1 MRRLAPDPSRV
12 HAITLAI
19 WLSGVVALALL
30 WTFPRFFGALL
41 LLSLAVAAY
50 GLLYVF
56 IEARMAGSDFSEEE
70 PVEKTEPFPEEPPV
84 AVVRRAR
91 TRRSKPAIV
100 ASPAAEITEASAAP
114 PAAAPPA
121 VADPPPVV
129 APRP

>member
-41 LLSLAVAAY
+41 LLALAVAAY

-56 IEARMAGSDFSEEE
+56 IEARMAASDLSEED
-70 PVEKTEPFPEEPPV
+70 PVEKAEPVTEEPPV
-84 AVVRRAR
+84 VIVRRAR
-91 TRRSKPAIV
+91 ARRQKPAVV
-100 ASPAAEITEASAAP
+100 ASPVEAPAAP
-114 PAAAPPA
+114 AA
-121 VADPPPVV
+121 VANPPPDV

>member
-12 HAITLAI
+12 HAVTLAI

-41 LLSLAVAAY
+41 LLALAVAVY

-56 IEARMAGSDFSEEE
+56 IEARMAGSEFSEED
-70 PVEKTEPFPEEPPV
+70 PVEKADPLPEEPPV

-100 ASPAAEITEASAAP
+100 ASPASELTEAS
-114 PAAAPPA
+114 AAPPA